1 MHASFRLY
9 VFGKQNEKD
18 ISFLS
23 SVKPDRTKTS
33 FLVGGKQHL
42 IGKHQHSLQRE
53 MAIAKVEE
61 VLERRTKQID
71 YHHIVVAFDSK
82 PQNLWQPDT
91 TV

>member
-1 MHASFRLY
+1 M
-9 VFGKQNEKD
+9 
-18 ISFLS
+18 
-23 SVKPDRTKTS
+23 
-33 FLVGGKQHL
+33 